1 MEELLSEKNY
11 ICKPMSGLKNNCK
24 LLIGFNPLTCKL
36 FLGRGTFYFAQAPKP
51 SHLPTSGQLF
61 MVLIKFTNYLGHYS
75 GAMLKFVII

>member
-36 FLGRGTFYFAQAPKP
+36 FLGRGSMP
-51 SHLPTSGQLF
+51 LPTLKKKHEHTTLYKSNSG
-61 MVLIKFTNYLGHYS
+61 
-75 GAMLKFVII
+75 